1 MTFHHSQKV
10 QGWFF
15 SKFIICFVFLFG
27 ASVSPASAS
36 MVAMFDNVNGE
47 CPDGWQLTEKAQGRL
62 IKGTI
67 DSNRVG
73 KVSGTP
79 LKAGQALG
87 RHQHV
92 YKTSVDGVGVR
103 GMVAEIGTF
112 FSTNKSAAGKNNR
125 PSSSGITGESEG
137 NVPYMQLLTCEE
149 KEKTSSKMANIMPA
163 QMVSFFNSKE
173 CPADWSLY
181 KNLDGR
187 FVVPA
192 SADIQSGDFYAL
204 VGNLKQHVHT
214 LDVGFTGGPEKVKFD
229 LGNTKV
235 APPAEGVFNLLKA
248 NHEWMDAN
256 TIPSTST
263 EFGYAEGLPV
273 IELLPCIKDRGRGRF
288 SQWPD
293 NLLAFMAAENC
304 PHNWQEKSGSHGR
317 YLLGLPNSEYAKSGA
332 TYGNPLSNK
341 EMPRHTHSYSASFLF
356 EARAF
361 TGTYAQN
368 HAGFVKP
375 DHKTLSG
382 NTVAA
387 DYDMPYVQLR
397 HCATIPKIQR
407 RNGGI
412 KQ

>member
-1 MTFHHSQKV
+1 MIFNDSQKAL
-10 QGWFF
+10 GWVF
-15 SKFIICFVFLFG
+15 SIFIVCFCIVFLFG
-27 ASVSPASAS
+27 VSVSSASAG

-47 CPDGWQLTEKAQGRL
+47 CPEGWQLIEKAQGRL
-62 IKGTI
+62 IKGTTN
-67 DSNRVG
+67 SNRVG
-73 KVSGTP
+73 NVSGEP

-87 RHQHV
+87 RHQH
-92 YKTSVDGVGVR
+92 KFRTSILSVGVR
-103 GMVAEIGTF
+103 GMVALADSG
-112 FSTNKSAAGKNNR
+112 SGNKSAADKTNI
-125 PSSSGITGESEG
+125 PSSAGITGESQG
-137 NVPYMQLLTCEE
+137 NVPYMQLLACEE
-149 KEKTSSKMANIMPA
+149 REQPSSKMANIMPA
-163 QMVSFFNSKE
+163 QMVSFFNTKE

-192 SADIQSGDFYAL
+192 PADTQSGDFYAL
-204 VGNLKQHVHT
+204 VGDLKQHLHT
-214 LDVGFTGGPEKVKFD
+214 LDVSFTSGEEKVKFD

-235 APPAEGVFNLLKA
+235 APPAKGIFKTNKQ
-248 NHEWMDAN
+248 WMDAN

-263 EFGYAEGLPV
+263 GFDYAEGLPV

-317 YLLGLPNSEYAKSGA
+317 YLVGLPNSEYAKSGA

-356 EARAF
+356 EAKPF
-361 TGTYAQN
+361 TGTYAKN

-375 DHKTLSG
+375 GYKTLSG

-397 HCATIPKIQR
+397 HCATIPKTQR
-407 RNGGI
+407 RDGGI